1 MSTVTIVQGED
12 RTLNFQIKEVD
23 SDAVTTYLDLTGATA
38 IEMRV
43 SDSAG
48 TGYISFTLAD
58 SEITV
63 VDAKNGMFKV
73 KMSDVK
79 TALMKLAASQNA
91 EVIIDVGAPT
101 AGDRR
106 IAQLFKAITVVKR
119 LFPNS

>member
-23 SDAVTTYLDLTGATA
+23 SDSVTTYLDLTGATA

-48 TGYISFTLAD
+48 TGYISFTLAA

-119 LFPNS
+119 LFP